1 MGVRE
6 EKGGEP
12 PGAEA
17 VVRAESQPMHS
28 RKPYHK
34 PAFRYESVFETTALS
49 CGKVNSTQ
57 FSCRF
62 NRHSS

>member
-12 PGAEA
+12 PVAEPVA
-17 VVRAESQPMHS
+17 RAASQPART
-28 RKPYHK
+28 RKFYHK